1 MPQLLRPMPSTRS
14 PQPSLATKK
23 QPAQQRATETY
34 ERILEVTAQT
44 LADVGIERLST
55 NLVCERAGLT
65 PPALYR
71 YFPNKYAL
79 LSELGQRLMQ
89 AQNARVDRWITLE
102 VFNGGVESLEL
113 AIEGLI
119 IDTYE
124 ATVQTVGGVWIM
136 RALRAVPALQQVR
149 LASHA
154 TVTQEQTRLLAQALP
169 EADAAELQLVSR
181 IVVELIYAT
190 VEMIFDEPLDVKAV
204 ARTVAGMIASH
215 LTRVRPQGSGQPP
228 HTPAKPGGTRPKPG
242 AA

>member
-1 MPQLLRPMPSTRS
+1 MPSTRKS
-14 PQPSLATKK
+14 LPSLATKK

-34 ERILEVTAQT
+34 ELILDVTART

-55 NLVCERAGLT
+55 NLVCERAGLS

-89 AQNARVDRWITLE
+89 RQNERVDHWITLD
-102 VFNGGVESLEL
+102 VFSGGIERLER
-113 AIEGLI
+113 AVEGLI
-119 IDTYE
+119 IDTYQVTLE
-124 ATVQTVGGVWIM
+124 TVGGVWIM

-154 TVTQEQTRLLAQALP
+154 AVTHEQALLLAKALP
-169 EADAAELQLVSR
+169 KANAAELKLVSR

-204 ARTVAGMIASH
+204 ARTVAGMLSSH
-215 LTRVRPQGSGQPP
+215 LTRIRP
-228 HTPAKPGGTRPKPG
+228 TRR
-242 AA
+242 

>member
-1 MPQLLRPMPSTRS
+1 MPPALLPMPSTRQ

-34 ERILEVTAQT
+34 ELILDVTAQT

-55 NLVCERAGLT
+55 NLVCERAGLS

-89 AQNARVDRWITLE
+89 RQNERVDHWITLE
-102 VFNGGVESLEL
+102 VFNGGLETL
-113 AIEGLI
+113 ERAVEGLI
-119 IDTYE
+119 LDTYQVTLE
-124 ATVQTVGGVWIM
+124 TVGGVWIM

-154 TVTQEQTRLLAQALP
+154 AVTHEQALLLAKALP
-169 EADAAELQLVSR
+169 KANAAELKLVSR

-204 ARTVAGMIASH
+204 ARTVAGMLSSH
-215 LTRVRPQGSGQPP
+215 LTRIRPTGRAAGNRTQ
-228 HTPAKPGGTRPKPG
+228 RPTAPRR
-242 AA
+242 

>member
-1 MPQLLRPMPSTRS
+1 MPHALRPMPSIRK

-23 QPAQQRATETY
+23 QPAQQRATETF
-34 ERILEVTAQT
+34 ERILEATAQT

-89 AQNARVDRWITLE
+89 RQNERIEHWITLDTFRGSVDE
-102 VFNGGVESLEL
+102 LER

-119 IDTYE
+119 LDTYE
-124 ATVQTVGGVWIM
+124 ATVHTVGGVWIM

-154 TVTQEQTRLLAQALP
+154 AVAREQAMLLAQALP
-169 EADAAELQLVSR
+169 EANVAELKLVSR

-204 ARTVAGMIASH
+204 ARTVAGMVASH
-215 LTRVRPQGSGQPP
+215 LTRIRPGVE
-228 HTPAKPGGTRPKPG
+228 HTPRRPTRSSG
-242 AA
+242 ARK

>member
-1 MPQLLRPMPSTRS
+1 MPSTRKL
-14 PQPSLATKK
+14 PPSLATKK
-23 QPAQQRATETY
+23 QPAQQRATETF
-34 ERILEVTAQT
+34 ELILDVTAQT
-44 LADVGIERLST
+44 LADVGVERLST
-55 NLVCERAGLT
+55 NLVCERAGLS

-89 AQNARVDRWITLE
+89 RQNERVGHWITLD
-102 VFNGGVESLEL
+102 VFSGGLQSLER

-119 IDTYE
+119 LDTYQVTLE
-124 ATVQTVGGVWIM
+124 TVGGVWIM

-154 TVTQEQTRLLAQALP
+154 AVTHEQALLLAKALP
-169 EADAAELQLVSR
+169 KANAAELKLVSR

-204 ARTVAGMIASH
+204 ARTVAGMVASH
-215 LTRVRPQGSGQPP
+215 MTRIHPRSGSGRSR
-228 HTPAKPGGTRPKPG
+228 PAAKAVGGKSLGKARG
-242 AA
+242 E